1 VIIRTRTP
9 QQDARRARL
18 VAALV
23 HWQPDRADERSAAD
37 HAAWQAQQAE
47 RNQRADD
54 AALYGSVGRDDRNV
68 GY

>member
-23 HWQPDRADERSAAD
+23 HWQPERRDERSERDFDAAQ
-37 HAAWQAQQAE
+37 AAAAE
-47 RNQRADD
+47 RAQRADD

>member
-1 VIIRTRTP
+1 MIIRTRTP

-23 HWQPDRADERSAAD
+23 HWQPERRDERSAAD
-37 HAAWQAQQAE
+37 HAAWQQATAE
-47 RNQRADD
+47 HNQARDD
-54 AALYGSVGRDDRNV
+54 AAMYGGVGRDDRNV